1 MYSPDTT
8 KYLIHIHIEAEGVV
22 EKPDV
27 VGAVFGQ
34 TEGLLGEDL
43 DLRDLQRSGRVGRID
58 VQIMSK
64 HGKTTGE
71 LYIASSLD
79 RAETAILAASLETIE
94 RVGPCVSVIKVQ
106 GIEDLRAIKRRQI
119 VDRAKELLL
128 EAFDDVGISTNDILA
143 EVRESIRVEKVS
155 SIGEE
160 RLPAGPNV
168 MDSDAI
174 IIVEGRAD
182 VLNLLKCGIKNTVAV
197 EGTKVPQTVIDL
209 SIKKNTTVFVD
220 GDRGGDLILRELLQV
235 AEIDF
240 VAFSPRGRSV
250 EDMSRKEIVKSLR
263 NKIPADTLRAQIT
276 RDEPIADIIPE
287 LIQIHDAAAELGMV
301 QAVSEPEVPEIIPAP
316 LSEPVVPVPVVIPDA
331 VPLVSV
337 PIPVQKESA
346 VPEKVTRSRKTVTPT
361 ESVVLQPKEV
371 EVPLAAVAV
380 ITGESEQAALQQKEA
395 GVAIEPVMVVSPQ
408 KEIEV
413 SPVPAA
419 SAAKVK
425 PAVPQ
430 PILVAE
436 PRTVGEHADWMRQT
450 GRARVLTAEGT
461 IYGDYSLA
469 EMRDIL
475 PKLKGNFAGV
485 IIDEVVNQRFVDT
498 AAEKGMKFVVAKN
511 FDGIVRRPV
520 SIRMVLL

>member
-8 KYLIHIHIEAEGVV
+8 KYLIHIHIETEGVV

-27 VGAVFGQ
+27 VGAIFGQ

-58 VQIMSK
+58 VQITSK
-64 HGKTTGE
+64 HGKTSGE

-94 RVGPCVSVIKVQ
+94 RVGPCVSMIKVQ

-128 EAFDDVGISTNDILA
+128 ESFDDVGISTNEILA

-168 MDSDAI
+168 LDSDAI

-197 EGTKVPQTVIDL
+197 EGTKVPQIVADL
-209 SIKKNTTVFVD
+209 SIKKNATVFLD

-235 AEIDF
+235 ADIDY

-263 NKIPADTLRAQIT
+263 NKIPADVLRVQIM
-276 RDEPIADIIPE
+276 RDGEIGDLVQELDHTDTVAETVPAEATAVPIP
-287 LIQIHDAAAELGMV
+287 
-301 QAVSEPEVPEIIPAP
+301 VPVP
-316 LSEPVVPVPVVIPDA
+316 LDEPVVPVSAVIPDV
-331 VPLVSV
+331 VPQTMPEPAQVESSPPAKTARTRKPAETPAPEPE
-337 PIPVQKESA
+337 PITEPPVAEMKEA
-346 VPEKVTRSRKTVTPT
+346 
-361 ESVVLQPKEV
+361 
-371 EVPLAAVAV
+371 EVPLAEVATIIGLV
-380 ITGESEQAALQQKEA
+380 ERTETETPPVAAAAETQQ
-395 GVAIEPVMVVSPQ
+395 PV
-408 KEIEV
+408 
-413 SPVPAA
+413 
-419 SAAKVK
+419 
-425 PAVPQ
+425 
-430 PILVAE
+430 LVAE
-436 PRTVGEHADWMRQT
+436 PRTIT
-450 GRARVLTAEGT
+450 GNTPTGC
-461 IYGDYSLA
+461 
-469 EMRDIL
+469 
-475 PKLKGNFAGV
+475 
-485 IIDEVVNQRFVDT
+485 
-498 AAEKGMKFVVAKN
+498 
-511 FDGIVRRPV
+511 VRRAG
-520 SIRMVLL
+520 RGF

>member
-8 KYLIHIHIEAEGVV
+8 KYLIHIHIETEGVV

-27 VGAVFGQ
+27 VGAIFGQ

-58 VQIMSK
+58 VQITSK
-64 HGKTTGE
+64 HGKTSGE

-94 RVGPCVSVIKVQ
+94 RVGPCVSTIKVQ

-128 EAFDDVGISTNDILA
+128 ESFDEVGISTNEILA

-168 MDSDAI
+168 LDSDAI

-197 EGTKVPQTVIDL
+197 EGTKVPQIVADL
-209 SIKKNTTVFVD
+209 SVKKNATVFVD

-235 AEIDF
+235 ADIDY

-263 NKIPADTLRAQIT
+263 NKVPADVLRAQIM
-276 RDEPIADIIPE
+276 RDGEIADLVMELNSTEPQAENQTIPVVPAPVPFE
-287 LIQIHDAAAELGMV
+287 EPAAAP
-301 QAVSEPEVPEIIPAP
+301 AEPPKEPSQITAPEPVHIQSPEEVPHPKMHAEVPEIRP
-316 LSEPVVPVPVVIPDA
+316 EPVYEPEPHIFEIP
-331 VPLVSV
+331 
-337 PIPVQKESA
+337 E
-346 VPEKVTRSRKTVTPT
+346 T
-361 ESVVLQPKEV
+361 
-371 EVPLAAVAV
+371 EVPLETV
-380 ITGESEQAALQQKEA
+380 QQ
-395 GVAIEPVMVVSPQ
+395 PV
-408 KEIEV
+408 
-413 SPVPAA
+413 
-419 SAAKVK
+419 
-425 PAVPQ
+425 
-430 PILVAE
+430 LVAE
-436 PRTVGEHADWMRQT
+436 PRTVAEHADWMRQT
-450 GRARVLTAEGT
+450 GRARVLTGEGA
-461 IYGDYSLA
+461 IYGDYSIA
-469 EMRDIL
+469 EMRDML
-475 PKLKGNFAGV
+475 PKLKGDFAGI
-485 IIDEVVNQRFVDT
+485 IIDEPVNQKFVDI
-498 AAEKGMKFVVAKN
+498 AAEKGMKFIVAKN
-511 FDGIVRRPV
+511 FEGIVRRPV
-520 SIRMVLL
+520 SLRMIPL

>member
-8 KYLIHIHIEAEGVV
+8 KYLIHIHIETEGVV

-27 VGAVFGQ
+27 VGAIFGQ

-58 VQIMSK
+58 VQITSK
-64 HGKTTGE
+64 HGKTSGE

-94 RVGPCVSVIKVQ
+94 RVGPCVSTIKVQ

-128 EAFDDVGISTNDILA
+128 ESFDEVGISTNEILA

-168 MDSDAI
+168 LDSDAI

-197 EGTKVPQTVIDL
+197 EGTKVPQIVADL
-209 SIKKNTTVFVD
+209 SVKKNATVFVD

-235 AEIDF
+235 ADIDY

-263 NKIPADTLRAQIT
+263 NKVPADVLRAQIM
-276 RDEPIADIIPE
+276 RDGEIADLVMELNSPE
-287 LIQIHDAAAELGMV
+287 PQAESQTTPVG
-301 QAVSEPEVPEIIPAP
+301 PAP
-316 LSEPVVPVPVVIPDA
+316 VPFA
-331 VPLVSV
+331 
-337 PIPVQKESA
+337 
-346 VPEKVTRSRKTVTPT
+346 
-361 ESVVLQPKEV
+361 QP
-371 EVPLAAVAV
+371 A
-380 ITGESEQAALQQKEA
+380 
-395 GVAIEPVMVVSPQ
+395 
-408 KEIEV
+408 
-413 SPVPAA
+413 
-419 SAAKVK
+419 
-425 PAVPQ
+425 
-430 PILVAE
+430 
-436 PRTVGEHADWMRQT
+436 
-450 GRARVLTAEGT
+450 
-461 IYGDYSLA
+461 
-469 EMRDIL
+469 
-475 PKLKGNFAGV
+475 
-485 IIDEVVNQRFVDT
+485 
-498 AAEKGMKFVVAKN
+498 
-511 FDGIVRRPV
+511 
-520 SIRMVLL
+520 

>member
-8 KYLIHIHIEAEGVV
+8 KYLIHIHIETEGVV

-27 VGAVFGQ
+27 VGAIFGQ

-58 VQIMSK
+58 VQITSK
-64 HGKTTGE
+64 HGKTSGE

-94 RVGPCVSVIKVQ
+94 RVGPCVSQIKVH

-128 EAFDDVGISTNDILA
+128 ESFDDVGISTNEILA

-182 VLNLLKCGIKNTVAV
+182 VLNLLKCGIKNTIAV
-197 EGTKVPQTVIDL
+197 EGTKVPAIVAEL
-209 SIKKNTTVFVD
+209 SIQKNATVFVD

-235 AEIDF
+235 ADIDF

-263 NKIPADTLRAQIT
+263 NKLPADVLRAQIM
-276 RDEPIADIIPE
+276 RDEPIADLVREVELPSDTAVPQEFAQSSVPLDEPAIPALAAPE
-287 LIQIHDAAAELGMV
+287 EIVAAEVPAAPREEPAAKSRLRKTPAV
-301 QAVSEPEVPEIIPAP
+301 QEPEPPKKVETDVP
-316 LSEPVVPVPVVIPDA
+316 LSTIA
-331 VPLVSV
+331 
-337 PIPVQKESA
+337 
-346 VPEKVTRSRKTVTPT
+346 TVT
-361 ESVVLQPKEV
+361 VVAEPEPERKPK
-371 EVPLAAVAV
+371 
-380 ITGESEQAALQQKEA
+380 S
-395 GVAIEPVMVVSPQ
+395 VAIEHPV
-408 KEIEV
+408 
-413 SPVPAA
+413 
-419 SAAKVK
+419 
-425 PAVPQ
+425 
-430 PILVAE
+430 LVAE
-436 PRTVGEHADWMRQT
+436 PRTISEHADWMRQT
-450 GRARVLTAEGT
+450 GRARVLTGEGT
-461 IYGDYSLA
+461 IYGDYALS
-469 EMRDIL
+469 EMRDML
-475 PKLKGNFAGV
+475 TKLKGDLGGI

-511 FDGIVRRPV
+511 FEGIVRRPA
-520 SIRMVLL
+520 SIRMIPL